1 MDRRKRVW
9 IAWWSLIPLLAVPAT
24 LGAGAEPTTSPEQVR
39 AAFLLNM
46 RSYVSVGSPPR
57 NARQFCYYEK
67 RDTPF
72 EESAGQMLGS
82 YVAEQMPGRL
92 PPVRRYQAIRDLK
105 GCDVFFIPAGE
116 DAEVDN
122 ILAALGT
129 EPTVTVSSA
138 KRFIYRGGMIGFV
151 MEEGRVAMEGDLTNM
166 SKRDVRVDPQLLE
179 VMVRV
184 NGARTPRSDR

>member
-1 MDRRKRVW
+1 MDRKKNVSL
-9 IAWWSLIPLLAVPAT
+9 AWRFLVPLLALPAT
-24 LGAGAEPTTSPEQVR
+24 LDASAETTKSPEEVR

-46 RSYVSVGSPPR
+46 HRYVSVGSPSR
-57 NARQFCYYEK
+57 SARQFCYYEK

-72 EESAGQMLGS
+72 DESAGQMLER
-82 YVAEQMPGRL
+82 YVAEQMPGQL

-166 SKRDVRVDPQLLE
+166 SKRDVHVDPQLLE

-184 NGARTPRSDR
+184 NGNRAPKTGH

>member
-1 MDRRKRVW
+1 MDRKKSVW
-9 IAWWSLIPLLAVPAT
+9 IAWWSLLPLLVVPVT
-24 LGAGAEPTTSPEQVR
+24 LGATVELTKSPEQVR

-46 RSYVSVGSPPR
+46 RRYVSVGSPPR
-57 NARQFCYYEK
+57 GARQFCYYEK

-72 EESAGQMLGS
+72 DESVGQMLES
-82 YVAEQMPGRL
+82 YLAEEFKGQL

-122 ILAALGT
+122 ILAALGN

-151 MEEGRVAMEGDLTNM
+151 MEEGRVAMEGDLTNIG
-166 SKRDVRVDPQLLE
+166 KRDVHVDPQLLE

-184 NGARTPRSDR
+184 NGNRARQSGQ